1 MAKKTPST
9 IAAAEMLPADVLK
22 KAKELLTAA
31 ERRFFDSSFGSA
43 LAKAT
48 HEQVQAATKQARI
61 LRNKWRDLHQ
71 NQTRS
76 AKRTGKTGGGKV
88 NARTQ
93 EKHDLFAGAVERLEK
108 RLGDLKRFV
117 TEAVSAPKA
126 AAKPAARKATAAQ
139 SARKASPA
147 KAAKKPVKK
156 MVAKTAPTISKKA
169 RSAGVLAELAQSP
182 ATQAVRL
189 DRAKQRSAVTAAKS
203 GRLKIEGL
211 GARRIGHAAARGRRT
226 QARRDTRP
234 G

>member
-1 MAKKTPST
+1 MAANPSLVIT
-9 IAAAEMLPADVLK
+9 NHVREYGFEVQFQLAETF
-22 KAKELLTAA
+22 LTAM
-31 ERRFFDSSFGSA
+31 ERRGFAPDAGMELFNLVGSI
-43 LAKAT
+43 
-48 HEQVQAATKQARI
+48 V
-61 LRNKWRDLHQ
+61 
-71 NQTRS
+71 
-76 AKRTGKTGGGKV
+76 
-88 NARTQ
+88 
-93 EKHDLFAGAVERLEK
+93 FAGAVERLEK

>member
-22 KAKELLTAA
+22 RAKELLTSA
-31 ERRFFDSSFGSA
+31 ERKFFDSSFGSS

-71 NQTRS
+71 SQTRS

-126 AAKPAARKATAAQ
+126 AAKPAARTAAPAQ
-139 SARKASPA
+139 ASPA
-147 KAAKKPVKK
+147 QAAKKPVKK
-156 MVAKTAPTISKKA
+156 MVPKRATTVSKKA

-189 DRAKQRSAVTAAKS
+189 DRTKQRSAVTAAKS

-234 G
+234 R